1 VTDKNSTPDRPAWA
15 TQPLRWMALI
25 LADQDPGN
33 KGYDPDWWLGMI
45 KRTHS
50 DGALISAGGY
60 VAFYPTQIPLHYRS
74 PWMGD
79 SDPFGYLVERCRRMG
94 VVVIGRTDPHAIHQD
109 AADAHPDWIQVDEN
123 GQKRRH
129 WSHPDV
135 WVTCALGPYN
145 AEFMTSIT
153 REIAALYDVDAVF
166 SNRWAGHGM
175 CYCEHCRRMFTAY
188 CGLDLPRT
196 RNPQDPALRRYITWR
211 QERLFEIAGLWD
223 AAVKESRPH
232 GAFIPNS
239 GGGALS
245 GLDMKRLAD
254 SVPLLEVDRQ
264 GRSHNMT
271 HWANGKNAKEFRA
284 TLGQKPAICSLNIGL
299 EEPYRWKDSTQN
311 PAEWRLW
318 AAESTANGMLPR
330 FAKFSGVLYDHRWI
344 KTIESFYDWHY
355 RCGDYLRN
363 EKNLARVAMVYSQ
376 QTGAFYGGQ
385 DAQATVEDHTLGY
398 YQALIEA
405 RIPFEMVHDRLLHA
419 AHVDQYKTLILPNVA
434 ALSDTQCQQ
443 LRAFV
448 ERGGSLVATF
458 ETSLYDEWGV
468 QRRNFG
474 LADLFGVDFAGGV
487 DGPMKNSYLNIER
500 QADGAHHPLLRG
512 LEDAERI
519 INGAYRLRV
528 QPNKPVEHAPL
539 TFVPPYPDLPM
550 EEVYPRQERTD
561 SAEVYL
567 WQVGAGRVVYF
578 PWDIARLYW
587 EILHWDHGKLLR
599 NAVQWATNE
608 ESPVSV
614 IGPGVLDVT
623 IWRQKASLTVHLVNL
638 TNPMMMRGA
647 YRELLPVGEQVV
659 TIRLPQGATAGQ
671 VRLLRSESIPSVERE
686 AGRLI
691 VKVPSVLDQEIVA
704 VDLV

>member
-1 VTDKNSTPDRPAWA
+1 
-15 TQPLRWMALI
+15 
-25 LADQDPGN
+25 
-33 KGYDPDWWLGMI
+33 
-45 KRTHS
+45 
-50 DGALISAGGY
+50 
-60 VAFYPTQIPLHYRS
+60 
-74 PWMGD
+74 
-79 SDPFGYLVERCRRMG
+79 
-94 VVVIGRTDPHAIHQD
+94 
-109 AADAHPDWIQVDEN
+109 
-123 GQKRRH
+123 
-129 WSHPDV
+129 
-135 WVTCALGPYN
+135 
-145 AEFMTSIT
+145 
-153 REIAALYDVDAVF
+153 
-166 SNRWAGHGM
+166 
-175 CYCEHCRRMFTAY
+175 
-188 CGLDLPRT
+188 
-196 RNPQDPALRRYITWR
+196 
-211 QERLFEIAGLWD
+211 
-223 AAVKESRPH
+223 
-232 GAFIPNS
+232 
-239 GGGALS
+239 
-245 GLDMKRLAD
+245 
-254 SVPLLEVDRQ
+254 
-264 GRSHNMT
+264 
-271 HWANGKNAKEFRA
+271 
-284 TLGQKPAICSLNIGL
+284 
-299 EEPYRWKDSTQN
+299 
-311 PAEWRLW
+311 
-318 AAESTANGMLPR
+318 
-330 FAKFSGVLYDHRWI
+330 
-344 KTIESFYDWHY
+344 
-355 RCGDYLRN
+355 
-363 EKNLARVAMVYSQ
+363 
-376 QTGAFYGGQ
+376 
-385 DAQATVEDHTLGY
+385 
-398 YQALIEA
+398 
-405 RIPFEMVHDRLLHA
+405 
-419 AHVDQYKTLILPNVA
+419 
-434 ALSDTQCQQ
+434 